1 MRNILALLLIVLG
14 AALVFGS
21 DNIPNLQQP
30 RYNIYTAGQPTEQG
44 FKELAAMGV
53 KTVLNVLP
61 EKDCLPD
68 EPGLVAK
75 DNMAYVKL
83 PFDLTG
89 FKVETIKEFAAL
101 MNSQE
106 KPMLIH
112 CSTGNH
118 VAGLWFAYRVLI
130 EKAPIAP
137 ALKEARRIGLTPELE
152 DSLFNWVMDHQDKV
166 ASK

>member
-1 MRNILALLLIVLG
+1 MRNILALLLIALG
-14 AALVFGS
+14 AVLVFAS
-21 DNIPNLQQP
+21 DDIPNLQQP

-44 FKELAAMGV
+44 FKELADMGV

-61 EKDCLPD
+61 ESECLPD
-68 EPGLVAK
+68 EPGMVTREK
-75 DNMAYVKL
+75 MAYLAL
-83 PFDLTG
+83 PFQTSG
-89 FKVETIKEFAAL
+89 FKMETLKEFATY

-118 VAGLWFAYRVLI
+118 VGGLWFAYRVLI
-130 EKAPIAP
+130 EKAPVAP
-137 ALKEARRIGLTPELE
+137 ALKEARRIGMKPELE
-152 DSLFNWVMDHQDKV
+152 DSLFNWVLDQQDKM